1 MPNRANDLDVR
12 ARLEG
17 TGLALPGVMST
28 PRVLRL
34 RALFS
39 ALVGTLGATA
49 SATLLPACSGS
60 VIDAS
65 TFDTNACGDELDGVT
80 PSSPVDYLEVRSEN
94 DISGTG
100 PTGSPNVVA
109 KRGIPC
115 DTAQDKVACEN
126 KLAALRPT
134 NLQSPKAIDH
144 FDGRYVVFTRGDE
157 VGAITTREELRTFLA
172 PFENPK
178 DGALLL
184 LEFTEHR
191 ISCDGANVR
200 PVGSGFEFRTE
211 TGFACG
217 EGSHRDAHVVSI
229 SETGELA
236 VIETER
242 LEDGDPGCAIG
253 RRPEGYAP
261 RSQGTS
267 LGDYLAMS
275 AELEA
280 ASVPAFRRL
289 ARELRA
295 HGAPRELVS
304 RAEKAARDEV
314 RHARMTQR
322 LAERFGGAP
331 KLPRIGK
338 LPVRSLEAI
347 AEENAREGCVRETFG
362 ALVASVQAQRATD
375 EGIRAAMEA
384 IAVDETEHAALAWD
398 VAAWLDTQ
406 IDSAGRDAARRAKRA
421 AYASLL
427 DSVRAGA
434 SIHADGGANDGA
446 QRTAATPRPTTASL
460 RLGLPSPAEE
470 LRLLQDLAS
479 TLFLPDTDVFGEAA

>member
-1 MPNRANDLDVR
+1 MPTRANDLDAR
-12 ARLEG
+12 AKLEG
-17 TGLALPGVMST
+17 TRLAPAGLMST

-49 SATLLPACSGS
+49 LPACTSS
-60 VIDAS
+60 VIEAS
-65 TFDTNACGDELDGVT
+65 AFDTSACGDELDGVT
-80 PSSPVDYLEVRSEN
+80 PGSPVDYLEVRSES
-94 DISGTG
+94 DPAGMA
-100 PTGSPNVVA
+100 PGSLSVVA
-109 KRGIPC
+109 KRGVPC
-115 DTAQDKVACEN
+115 ATAQDKVACQS
-126 KLAALRPT
+126 KLAELRPT
-134 NLQSPKAIDH
+134 KLQSPKAIDH

-157 VGAITTREELRTFLA
+157 VGAVTTRVGLQAFLA
-172 PFENPK
+172 PFENAK

-184 LEFTEHR
+184 QEFTEHNVD
-191 ISCDGANVR
+191 CDGANVR
-200 PVGSGFEFRTE
+200 PAGRGFEFRTQ

-217 EGSHRDAHVVSI
+217 EGTHRDAHIVSVS
-229 SETGELA
+229 SEGDLA
-236 VIETER
+236 VVETER
-242 LEDGDPGCAIG
+242 LEDGSAGCAIG
-253 RRPEGYAP
+253 RRPEGYSPSA
-261 RSQGTS
+261 RGAS

-295 HGAPRELVS
+295 HGAPGELAR

-314 RHARMTQR
+314 RHARMMQR
-322 LAERFGGAP
+322 LAVRFGGAP
-331 KLPRIGK
+331 ELPRLGA
-338 LPVRSLEAI
+338 LPVRSLAAI

-362 ALVASVQAQRATD
+362 ALLASVQALRATD
-375 EGIRAAMEA
+375 AGIRAAMAA

-406 IDSAGRDAARRAKRA
+406 IDSAGRDVARQAKRD

-427 DSVRAGA
+427 GSVCAGA
-434 SIHADGGANDGA
+434 ERSD
-446 QRTAATPRPTTASL
+446 ATL
-460 RLGLPSPAEE
+460 LGLPSAAEE

-479 TLFLPDTDVFGEAA
+479 TLFVADTDVFGEAA

>member
-1 MPNRANDLDVR
+1 
-12 ARLEG
+12 
-17 TGLALPGVMST
+17 MST
-28 PRVLRL
+28 PRTIRL

-39 ALVGTLGATA
+39 ALAGTLGATTSA
-49 SATLLPACSGS
+49 SLLPACSGT

-65 TFDTNACGDELDGVT
+65 TFETNVCGDELEGVT

-94 DISGTG
+94 DLSGMPPTG
-100 PTGSPNVVA
+100 PVNVIA
-109 KRGIPC
+109 KRGTPC
-115 DTAQDKVACEN
+115 ATAKDKSVCEN

-134 NLQSPKAIDH
+134 GLQSPKAFDH
-144 FDGRYVVFTRGDE
+144 FEGRYLVFTRGDE
-157 VGAITTREELRTFLA
+157 VGAITTADDLRTFLA

-200 PVGSGFEFRTE
+200 AVGSGFEFRTE

-217 EGSHRDAHVVSI
+217 EGTHSDANVVSI
-229 SETGELA
+229 ASTGGLA

-242 LEDGDPGCAIG
+242 LEDGSANCAVG
-253 RRPEGYAP
+253 RRPEGYSPTA
-261 RSQGTS
+261 QGTS
-267 LGDYLAMS
+267 LGDYFAMT

-280 ASVPAFRRL
+280 ASVPAFQRL

-304 RAEKAARDEV
+304 RAEKSARDEV
-314 RHARMTQR
+314 RHARMMQR
-322 LAERFGGAP
+322 LALRFGGAP
-331 KLPRIGK
+331 QMPRIGK

-362 ALVASVQAQRATD
+362 ALVASVQALRSTD
-375 EGIRAAMEA
+375 EEIRAAMEA

-421 AYASLL
+421 AYASVL
-427 DSVRAGA
+427 DSICATAGARAGE
-434 SIHADGGANDGA
+434 GANDSA
-446 QRTAATPRPTTASL
+446 QRAG
-460 RLGLPSPAEE
+460 LGLPSPAEE
-470 LRLLQDLAS
+470 LRLLQELAS
-479 TLFLPDTDVFGEAA
+479 TLFLPDADVFGEAA

>member
-1 MPNRANDLDVR
+1 MPNRADDLDVR
-12 ARLEG
+12 AEVEG
-17 TGLALPGVMST
+17 TGLAVPRSMTT

-49 SATLLPACSGS
+49 GATLLPACSGTD
-60 VIDAS
+60 IDAS
-65 TFDTNACGDELDGVT
+65 AFETNACGDVLDGVT
-80 PSSPVDYLEVRSEN
+80 PSSPVDYLELRSEL
-94 DISGTG
+94 DVSGTG
-100 PTGSPNVVA
+100 SGNLSVVA
-109 KRGIPC
+109 KRGTPC
-115 DTAQDKVACEN
+115 ATAQDQAGCKN

-134 NLQSPKAIDH
+134 HVQSPKTIDH
-144 FDGRYVVFTRGDE
+144 FDGRYLAFTRGDE
-157 VGAITTREELRTFLA
+157 VGAVTTLEDLRTFLA

-184 LEFTEHR
+184 QEFTEHTV
-191 ISCDGANVR
+191 SCDGANAR
-200 PVGSGFEFRTE
+200 PAGSGFEFRTQA
-211 TGFACG
+211 GFACG
-217 EGSHRDAHVVSI
+217 EGTHRDANIVAIGSN
-229 SETGELA
+229 GELS
-236 VIETER
+236 VIETDIVER
-242 LEDGDPGCAIG
+242 GSSGCAVG

-261 RSQGTS
+261 VSQGTS
-267 LGDYLAMS
+267 LGDYFAMI

-280 ASVPAFRRL
+280 ASVPAFQRL

-362 ALVASVQAQRATD
+362 ALVASVQALRATD

-398 VAAWLDTQ
+398 VAAWLDSQ
-406 IDSAGRDAARRAKRA
+406 IDSAGRDAARRARQA
-421 AYASLL
+421 AYVSLL
-427 DSVRAGA
+427 DSVSTTISAPV
-434 SIHADGGANDGA
+434 
-446 QRTAATPRPTTASL
+446 ATTEDL

-470 LRLLQDLAS
+470 LHLLQNLAA
-479 TLFLPDTDVFGEAA
+479 TLLMQDTDVFGEAA

>member
-1 MPNRANDLDVR
+1 MPKRANDLDVR
-12 ARLEG
+12 ADVEG
-17 TGLALPGVMST
+17 TGLAVPALMTT

-34 RALFS
+34 RTLFS

-49 SATLLPACSGS
+49 GASLPACST
-60 VIDAS
+60 VTIEAS
-65 TFDTNACGDELDGVT
+65 DFDTNVCGDELEGVT
-80 PSSPVDYLEVRSEN
+80 PSSPVDYLEVRS
-94 DISGTG
+94 DSDLSGTAPG
-100 PTGSPNVVA
+100 GAPTVVA

-115 DTAQDKVACEN
+115 STAQDKAACQS

-134 NLQSPKAIDH
+134 KLQSPKAVDH
-144 FDGRYVVFTRGDE
+144 FDGRYLAFTRGDE
-157 VGAITTREELRTFLA
+157 VGAVTTVAELQTFLE

-184 LEFTEHR
+184 QEFTEHR
-191 ISCDGANVR
+191 IVCEGANAR
-200 PVGSGFEFRTE
+200 SAGSGFEFLTQ
-211 TGFACG
+211 TGHTCG
-217 EGSHRDAHVVSI
+217 EGTHLDAHVVSI
-229 SETGELA
+229 ASNGDLA
-236 VIETER
+236 VTETER
-242 LEDGDPGCAIG
+242 LEDGNSNCAVG
-253 RRPEGYAP
+253 RRPEGYSP
-261 RSQGTS
+261 ISQGTS
-267 LGDYLAMS
+267 LGAYFAMT

-322 LAERFGGAP
+322 LAQRFGGAP
-331 KLPRIGK
+331 RLPRIGK

-362 ALVASVQAQRATD
+362 ALVASVQALRATD

-398 VAAWLDTQ
+398 VAAWLDSQ
-406 IDSAGRDAARRAKRA
+406 IDSAGRDAARRARRA
-421 AYASLL
+421 AYVSLL
-427 DSVRAGA
+427 DSVCGTIATRADEGEP
-434 SIHADGGANDGA
+434 
-446 QRTAATPRPTTASL
+446 RAAAAPMATTDSPQ
-460 RLGLPSPAEE
+460 LGLPSPAEE
-470 LRLLQDLAS
+470 LHLLQELAS
-479 TLFLPDTDVFGEAA
+479 TLLLQDTDVFGEAA

>member
-1 MPNRANDLDVR
+1 M
-12 ARLEG
+12 
-17 TGLALPGVMST
+17 GLAVPSVMST
-28 PRVLRL
+28 PRTIRL

-39 ALVGTLGATA
+39 ALAGTLGATT
-49 SATLLPACSGS
+49 SAALLPACTGT
-60 VIDAS
+60 VIDPSA
-65 TFDTNACGDELDGVT
+65 FETNVCGDELEGVT

-94 DISGTG
+94 DLSGMPPTG
-100 PTGSPNVVA
+100 PVSVIA
-109 KRGIPC
+109 KRGTPC
-115 DTAQDKVACEN
+115 ATAHDKAACEN
-126 KLAALRPT
+126 TLAALRPT
-134 NLQSPKAIDH
+134 NLQSPKAFDH
-144 FDGRYVVFTRGDE
+144 FDGRYLVFTRGDE
-157 VGAITTREELRTFLA
+157 VGAITTREDLQTFLA

-217 EGSHRDAHVVSI
+217 EGTHRDAHVVSI
-229 SETGELA
+229 SSTGDLA

-242 LEDGDPGCAIG
+242 LEDGDPNCAVG
-253 RRPEGYAP
+253 RRPEGYSP
-261 RSQGTS
+261 SSQGTS

-295 HGAPRELVS
+295 HGAPRDLVS

-362 ALVASVQAQRATD
+362 ALVASVQALRATD

-421 AYASLL
+421 AYASVL
-427 DSVRAGA
+427 DSVCATASTRAGE
-434 SIHADGGANDGA
+434 GANDSA
-446 QRTAATPRPTTASL
+446 QRTAATPMSTTECL
-460 RLGLPSPAEE
+460 LLGLPSPAEE
-470 LRLLQDLAS
+470 LRLLQELAS
-479 TLFLPDTDVFGEAA
+479 TLFIPDTDVFGEAA

>member
-1 MPNRANDLDVR
+1 
-12 ARLEG
+12 
-17 TGLALPGVMST
+17 
-28 PRVLRL
+28 
-34 RALFS
+34 LFS

-49 SATLLPACSGS
+49 SATLLPACGS

-65 TFDTNACGDELDGVT
+65 TFETTACGDELDGVT
-80 PSSPVDYLEVRSEN
+80 PSSPVDYLEVRSEFN
-94 DISGTG
+94 PSGTT
-100 PTGSPNVVA
+100 PTMSPGVVA
-109 KRGIPC
+109 KRGTPC
-115 DTAQDKVACEN
+115 ATALDKSACEN
-126 KLAALRPT
+126 KLAALRPAK
-134 NLQSPKAIDH
+134 LQSPKAIDH
-144 FDGRYVVFTRGDE
+144 FDGRYLVFTRGDE
-157 VGAITTREELRTFLA
+157 VSAVTTREELQTFLA

-184 LEFTEHR
+184 LEFTEH
-191 ISCDGANVR
+191 SFDCEGANVR
-200 PVGSGFEFRTE
+200 PAGSGFEFRTQ

-217 EGSHRDAHVVSI
+217 EGTHRDANIVSI
-229 SETGELA
+229 SSEGELA

-242 LEDGDPGCAIG
+242 LEDGDPGCAVG
-253 RRPEGYAP
+253 RRPEGYSAS
-261 RSQGTS
+261 SQGTS

-314 RHARMTQR
+314 QHARMTQR

-362 ALVASVQAQRATD
+362 ALVASVQALRATD
-375 EGIRAAMEA
+375 EGIRAAMQT

-398 VAAWLDTQ
+398 VAAWLDPQ

-427 DSVRAGA
+427 DSVCAGA
-434 SIHADGGANDGA
+434 STERA
-446 QRTAATPRPTTASL
+446 

-470 LRLLQDLAS
+470 LRLLHELAS
-479 TLFLPDTDVFGEAA
+479 TLFMADTDVFAEAA